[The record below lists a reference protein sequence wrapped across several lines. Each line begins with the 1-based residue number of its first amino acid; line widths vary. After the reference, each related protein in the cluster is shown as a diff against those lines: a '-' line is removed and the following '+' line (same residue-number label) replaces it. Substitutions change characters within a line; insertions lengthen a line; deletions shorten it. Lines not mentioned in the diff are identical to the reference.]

1 MCSRRTITTLFTN
14 RCYQVSSFHYNVHQ
28 PSRAAFL
35 QCYEMDISPHATR
48 VHAHASCSRIDA
60 CDLRRVGF
68 TRYLLTSLSRF
79 NCQAQTCS
87 TLTFRR
93 TARTALLSNKTIES
107 RRRRG
112 VHKPADQE
120 QVLNCISLMRICGAP
135 FECYGRDGSTV
146 GLDIVLE

>member
-1 MCSRRTITTLFTN
+1 MLSRTA
-14 RCYQVSSFHYNVHQ
+14 VSSFHYNVHQ

-48 VHAHASCSRIDA
+48 ARSRIHASCSRIDA

-107 RRRRG
+107 SRRRG

-120 QVLNCISLMRICGAP
+120 QILHLSHENLW
-135 FECYGRDGSTV
+135 STHSNV
-146 GLDIVLE
+146 MGGTVQLLVWT

>member
-1 MCSRRTITTLFTN
+1 MCSRKMITTLFTN

-28 PSRAAFL
+28 PSRAVFL
-35 QCYEMDISPHATR
+35 QCYEIDISPHATR
-48 VHAHASCSRIDA
+48 ARSRIHASCSRIDA

-79 NCQAQTCS
+79 NCEAQ
-87 TLTFRR
+87 TFRR

-107 RRRRG
+107 GRRRG

-120 QVLNCISLMRICGAP
+120 QVLNLSHEH
-135 FECYGRDGSTV
+135 FWSTHSIFMS
-146 GLDIVLE
+146 GTVLLLVLT